1 MRAEVQTLDESMP
14 IFRQLEIYDPT
25 ANNDRIIV
33 TFTLNEDGT
42 AYCRVTRSD
51 SGAFSDDGCNFRRSR
66 GNSSNPKESKHYTI
80 FCYLLPPFSKTLLE
94 IGECECSPKFTPI
107 YFQYRVQYVRDL

>member
-1 MRAEVQTLDESMP
+1 MKSSRAAEGWSTNTRAEVQTLDESMP

-66 GNSSNPKESKHYTI
+66 GNSSNPKKSKHY
-80 FCYLLPPFSKTLLE
+80 
-94 IGECECSPKFTPI
+94 
-107 YFQYRVQYVRDL
+107 FQ